1 MSIYTPDEAT
11 LSGLSEKIEAIPPRP
26 HHSALLELA
35 NHLRSG
41 CTFRYALNRGG
52 WYRSGGVIA
61 ADGKRLADSVDSWAK
76 TELEDCGGDVGE
88 LVDRHRASGLLVTR
102 HTGRTHYFVAAYGPA
117 PADFM
122 QLEVEELQEV
132 LDRPLIDIDKLPED
146 LQELIEPVTP
156 AEIEAQAVGAPRY
169 RFRRLIDMRQTIARV
184 SSSGAGNNNAGLAR
198 LLSDWSHSSASARGH
213 LSDHWIASLREHLD
227 RYRNP
232 LISASLTSRHAREL
246 KPFQWNE
253 ELSGVEMST
262 QLQAF
267 DRAAG
272 YPSAWYFH
280 LVAGTITP
288 PKIAYAVARD
298 LDAGFS
304 YLPDT
309 EAALLRAWV
318 AAPYSV

>member
-1 MSIYTPDEAT
+1 MSIYTPDAT
-11 LSGLSEKIEAIPPRP
+11 VLRTLIAEIESISPRP
-26 HHSALLELA
+26 HHSALLEVA
-35 NHLRSG
+35 NRIRSG
-41 CTFRYALNRGG
+41 CTFRHALERGG

-61 ADGKRLADSVDSWAK
+61 ADGQRIADSLEAWAK
-76 TELEDCGGDVGE
+76 NELEACGDMHE
-88 LVDRHRASGLLVTR
+88 LLERHADSGLLVTR

-117 PADFM
+117 PADFL

-132 LDRPLIDIDKLPED
+132 LDRKLIVTAAMPED
-146 LQELIEPVTP
+146 LQELIEPMHPGEVD
-156 AEIEAQAVGAPRY
+156 AQAVAAPRY
-169 RFRRLIDMRQTIARV
+169 RFRRLVDMRQALAKV
-184 SSSGAGNNNAGLAR
+184 SLAEGRDAAMPR
-198 LLSDWSHSSASARGH
+198 LLAEWTHSSAAARGH
-213 LSDHWIASLREHLD
+213 FCDHWVIALREHQD

-232 LISASLTSRHAREL
+232 VLSASLVSRHARAL
-246 KPFQWNE
+246 KPFQWNI
-253 ELSGVEMST
+253 ELAGVEMSS

-280 LVAGTITP
+280 LVAGHFTP
-288 PKIAYAVARD
+288 PKVAYAVARD

-309 EAALLRAWV
+309 EAALIKSWV